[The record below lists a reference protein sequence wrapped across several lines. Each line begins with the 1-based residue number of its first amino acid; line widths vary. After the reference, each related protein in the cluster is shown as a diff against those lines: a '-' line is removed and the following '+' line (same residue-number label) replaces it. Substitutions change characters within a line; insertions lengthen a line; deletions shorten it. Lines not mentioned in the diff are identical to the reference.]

1 MFLHAVKPFPMSTF
15 RMGLMHGR
23 SFLVLCKSL
32 FEPVSSR
39 TWTRTRLV
47 ELKVKNLAGFD
58 S

>member
-1 MFLHAVKPFPMSTF
+1 
-15 RMGLMHGR
+15 
-23 SFLVLCKSL
+23 VLCKSL